1 MGHLGIVLD
10 FKTKM
15 VTLDKQTL
23 PMLLNMKNLENPN
36 EWYWILASRYQ
47 LTKILYIEP
56 TVTQYATDRAVKN
69 MAANYEAADLPKIP
83 GVVKNLGN

>member
-1 MGHLGIVLD
+1 MHLNPDIVYYDSEDPAPIFELIIGIETMGHLGIVLD

-36 EWYWILASRYQ
+36 E
-47 LTKILYIEP
+47 
-56 TVTQYATDRAVKN
+56 
-69 MAANYEAADLPKIP
+69 
-83 GVVKNLGN
+83 